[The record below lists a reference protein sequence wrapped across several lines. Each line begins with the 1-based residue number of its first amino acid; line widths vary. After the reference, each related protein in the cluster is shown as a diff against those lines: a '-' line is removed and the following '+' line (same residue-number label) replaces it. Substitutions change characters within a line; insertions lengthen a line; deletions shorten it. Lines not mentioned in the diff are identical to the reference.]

1 MKLSELKPLDQVIE
15 EHRQDPEFREEWD
28 ALAFSRKV
36 ANQVIAYRVEHGLTQ
51 RALAEQVGLKQPA
64 IARLEI
70 AETQPRLETLAK
82 LSKAT
87 GLTFDLH
94 VANGAVEIVQV
105 AKAATTAAA
114 RGFAFVFDSTVLAA
128 LANARPLVEQLPASH
143 AAGDRPADIVVEG
156 EQSLTLLQLKSRRLP
171 GARIFAMTQAHGSRD
186 EIDDLLRIM
195 PADTTVEPVEVGQAK
210 ER

>member
-1 MKLSELKPLDQVIE
+1 MKLSELKTLDQVIE

-28 ALAFSRKV
+28 ALAFARKV

-94 VANGAVEIVQV
+94 VANGAVEIGQA
-105 AKAATTAAA
+105 AKAAATAAA
-114 RGFAFVFDSTVLAA
+114 RGFTFVFDSTVLTA
-128 LANARPLVEQLPASH
+128 LSNARSLVEQLLAPH
-143 AAGDRPADIVVEG
+143 GMGDRPANIIVEG
-156 EQSLTLLQLKSRRLP
+156 ELDLALLQLKSRRLP
-171 GARIFAMTQAHGSRD
+171 GARIYAMTQAHGSHD
-186 EIDDLLRIM
+186 EIDELLRIL

>member
-1 MKLSELKPLDQVIE
+1 MKLSELKTLDQVIE

-28 ALAFSRKV
+28 ALAFARKV

-64 IARLEI
+64 VARLEI

-105 AKAATTAAA
+105 AEAAATAAA
-114 RGFAFVFDSTVLAA
+114 HGFTFVFDSTVLTA
-128 LANARPLVEQLPASH
+128 LSYARPLVEQLLARH
-143 AAGDRPADIVVEG
+143 TVGDRPADIIVEG
-156 EQSLTLLQLKSRRLP
+156 EQDLALLQLKSRRLP
-171 GARIFAMTQAHGSRD
+171 GALIYAMTQAYGSHGGID
-186 EIDDLLRIM
+186 ELLRIL

-210 ER
+210 EH

>member
-1 MKLSELKPLDQVIE
+1 MKLSELKTLDQVIE

-51 RALAEQVGLKQPA
+51 RALAEQVGLKQSA

-82 LSKAT
+82 LSKAA
-87 GLTFDLH
+87 GLVFDLH

-105 AKAATTAAA
+105 AATAAA
-114 RGFAFVFDSTVLAA
+114 RGLTFVFDSTVLTA
-128 LANARPLVEQLPASH
+128 LSYAWPLVEQLLTPH
-143 AAGDRPADIVVEG
+143 TVGDRPAGVIVEG
-156 EQSLTLLQLKSRRLP
+156 EQDLALLQLKSRRLP
-171 GARIFAMTQAHGSRD
+171 GARIYAMTQAHGSHG
-186 EIDDLLRIM
+186 EIDDLLRIL